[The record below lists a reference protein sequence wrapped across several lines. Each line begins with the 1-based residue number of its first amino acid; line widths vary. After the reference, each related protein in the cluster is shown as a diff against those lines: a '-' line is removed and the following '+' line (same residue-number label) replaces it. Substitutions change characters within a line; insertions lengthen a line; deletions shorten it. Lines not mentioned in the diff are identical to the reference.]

1 MVKLARKDI
10 EFSKRYRWIVVFAWC
25 IMAIPLYA
33 DSFYKDSTYSVS
45 LNVDYAYNHAWSHH
59 SNFVVSGFFPI
70 NSNFELSTSIGAA
83 TPNVY
88 TFGTR
93 FRPKFRLPYG
103 ELYLQ
108 SDIWYQAIVRN
119 QLHDLS
125 GAGGLGYRFDYA
137 NIYIGCG
144 IRMLAPIHQ
153 ERHSLSKAIVEPYNV
168 VYQIDIFTRPTTNK
182 WNLYFTFT
190 NISETQMQR
199 MFNPQLVVN
208 ALYHFNTHWTM
219 QIGGQYQ
226 FAGLTNYAPT
236 YYGHRVQT
244 KIRYNF

>member
-10 EFSKRYRWIVVFAWC
+10 SKGYRWIVVFALC

-59 SNFVVSGFFPI
+59 ANFVVSGFVPI
-70 NSNFELSTSIGAA
+70 NSNFELSASVGAA

-88 TFGTR
+88 TFDTR
-93 FRPKFRLPYG
+93 LRPKFRLPYG

-108 SDIWYQAIVRN
+108 SDIWYQAIIRN

-144 IRMLAPIHQ
+144 IRLLTPIHQ
-153 ERHSLSKAIVEPYNV
+153 ERHSLTKAIIEPYNV

-190 NISETQMQR
+190 NISETQMYR
-199 MFNPQLVVN
+199 TFDPKFVVN
-208 ALYHFNTHWTM
+208 ALYHFNSHWTM
-219 QIGGQYQ
+219 QIGGQYL
-226 FAGLTNYAPT
+226 FAGLTNSAPT

-244 KIRYNF
+244 KVTYNF